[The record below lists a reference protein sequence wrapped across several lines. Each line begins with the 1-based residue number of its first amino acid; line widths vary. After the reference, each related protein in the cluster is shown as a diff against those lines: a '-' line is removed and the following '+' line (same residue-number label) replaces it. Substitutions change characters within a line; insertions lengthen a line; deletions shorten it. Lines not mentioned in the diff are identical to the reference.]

1 MKMNIIPTGRLA
13 LLCTAI
19 AGALFTF
26 SQSADAFALQIGD
39 SHELGLANDDRSS
52 YAHHLIGMHN
62 DFNRTP
68 EAVLADHVNSGY
80 AGAVREVMTIRQS
93 GSQSGSPIIG
103 KAPPRGTGVPDGGTT
118 AMLLGT
124 ALSVLG
130 IARRYLMS

>member
-1 MKMNIIPTGRLA
+1 MKLNIIPTSKLA

-26 SQSADAFALQIGD
+26 SQSANAFALQIGD
-39 SHELGLANDDRSS
+39 SHELGLANNDRSS

-62 DFNRTP
+62 DFNRMP
-68 EAVLADHVNSGY
+68 EAVQADHVNSGY

-93 GSQSGSPIIG
+93 GGPIIG

-130 IARRYLMS
+130 IARRYLTS

>member
-1 MKMNIIPTGRLA
+1 MKLNIIPTSKLA

-26 SQSADAFALQIGD
+26 SQSANAFALQIGD
-39 SHELGLANDDRSS
+39 SHELGLANNDRSS
-52 YAHHLIGMHN
+52 YAHHLIAMHN

-80 AGAVREVMTIRQS
+80 AGAVRKVMTIRQS
-93 GSQSGSPIIG
+93 ATPIIG